1 VKNNGVTLYA
11 KDALL
16 AFFSQTFLMFAQV
29 VNIHH
34 HEV

>member
-16 AFFSQTFLMFAQV
+16 FFFTNIFDVAQV
-29 VNIHH
+29 VIIHH